1 MLQRLNAPHA
11 PHRLICPAIA
21 FLTGTGL
28 PVSHS
33 GDGEEAVEE
42 GGRLAAAAARC
53 ESPQTALRGR
63 RGGALYPVENTIVLF
78 LRALLT

>member
-11 PHRLICPAIA
+11 PHRLICPAVA

-42 GGRLAAAAARC
+42 GGRLAAAVREPPSRLA
-53 ESPQTALRGR
+53 
-63 RGGALYPVENTIVLF
+63 GATWGTLYPV
-78 LRALLT
+78 

>member
-1 MLQRLNAPHA
+1 
-11 PHRLICPAIA
+11 
-21 FLTGTGL
+21 
-28 PVSHS
+28 
-33 GDGEEAVEE
+33 VEE

-53 ESPQTALRGR
+53 ESPQAALRGR